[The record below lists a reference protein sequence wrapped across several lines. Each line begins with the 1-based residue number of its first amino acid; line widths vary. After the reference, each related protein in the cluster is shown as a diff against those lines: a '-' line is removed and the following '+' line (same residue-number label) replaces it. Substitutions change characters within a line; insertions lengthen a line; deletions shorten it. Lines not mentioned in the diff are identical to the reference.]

1 MSNVGKMS
9 QVLNAYPVGSIYM
22 SVNSTNPGE
31 LFGGTWEQ
39 IQGRFCSDRVR
50 VILRVRLAEKRIM
63 RYLIMRCPVIGTG
76 LLPQPM
82 MMEMVRE
89 LVAIVSIMGYGQML
103 VAIQQMIVG
112 GTMDDIPRGLVAMAQ
127 GKLIEM
133 SLRTIICHLIL
144 SYIFGSGRLNH

>member
-1 MSNVGKMS
+1 
-9 QVLNAYPVGSIYM
+9 
-22 SVNSTNPGE
+22 
-31 LFGGTWEQ
+31 
-39 IQGRFCSDRVR
+39 
-50 VILRVRLAEKRIM
+50 M

-82 MMEMVRE
+82 MMEMVQE
-89 LVAIVSIMGYGQML
+89 LVVIVSIMGYGQML

-112 GTMDDIPRGLVAMAQ
+112 ETMDDIPRGLVAMAQ

-144 SYIFGSGRLNH
+144 LYTFGNGQPNHQFDFSFY